1 MMAGILQYF
10 DFSQPSS
17 SRKLSHKARNDAGI
31 EAPRNSLE
39 FPSDASLSYNIINDD
54 IPYSCH
60 VKHHPKTSSC
70 PSGVTV
76 KKLIDGE
83 VSDET
88 NGRYNRRA
96 SICQRPERR
105 KPHPREHPQEELLQK
120 FKREFEAWQAS
131 KVWENSGNFE
141 ERNDERARIGRI
153 PSLEHFDK
161 GKAVSLANFSRNTS
175 KKSVET
181 RNANR
186 ESRSSLYNDV
196 DVAKGEKHCFT
207 HSPIVEFEHE
217 EDTSPMPTKIVI
229 LKPCPEISDGIEESS
244 VCSPELIKS
253 ENNIQDFLEEVK
265 NRLKLEIEGKIQ
277 DRKSRWVCN
286 DASFSERSTDP
297 KQIART
303 IANHIKETVTKDFD
317 STLLRS
323 KSTRSYQSE
332 NRFNRQNLA
341 EFAGTDTR
349 KLLSERLKSALK
361 NEMDSETRFVSH
373 RRRATSLS
381 FEEAARSRPAY
392 EIAKKGKRIKNWED
406 NISLVESKTRSFRQD
421 HQRPVAFDAEAVSPR
436 NLVRSLSAPVSGT
449 AFVKLLSEDQH
460 VLTGAQV
467 RRKHEASDHRN
478 HPESRKVRKDAF
490 DLKGKV
496 SSLRQNFTL
505 KGKFF
510 GKKTRLT
517 DETAVDGFLPMRSFA
532 TEPSVVE
539 NSTEVPPSPAS
550 VCSNSAD
557 EICRAG
563 YPSPVSP
570 LEAAFTEDISSS
582 QANAN
587 ISSES
592 PGPTVVRE
600 RTDGERSEE
609 VKIEVEACESTAKA
623 FVRNILVIAGLYEA
637 QPFDQVFSGW
647 DISTKPIPKWV
658 FEEVEETCGIEIRKV
673 DDIAASLSSYDADVS
688 HRMLFDLVNEAL
700 PTVLQAPLTC
710 SRFKNWFLEF
720 RRMPHGKRLLDEL
733 WRRIQKFGNPPKC
746 VSNSL
751 DSLVARDLSTTP
763 WSRVMHEDVDVLG
776 SEIESEILEELIDEI
791 VWDVL

>member
-1 MMAGILQYF
+1 M
-10 DFSQPSS
+10 
-17 SRKLSHKARNDAGI
+17 
-31 EAPRNSLE
+31 
-39 FPSDASLSYNIINDD
+39 
-54 IPYSCH
+54 
-60 VKHHPKTSSC
+60 KHHPKTSSC

-88 NGRYNRRA
+88 NGRYNRPGVIARLMGMDTLPSEVKPTIPVDEWRDKERIRRIEPVEDVSLKNA
-96 SICQRPERR
+96 PLVSNQRKQVKHELAPYEFNRDAGQFAKEPERR

-131 KVWENSGNFE
+131 KVWQNSGNFE

-161 GKAVSLANFSRNTS
+161 GKAVSLANFTRNTS

-217 EDTSPMPTKIVI
+217 EDTSPLPTKIVI

-286 DASFSERSTDP
+286 DASFSKRSTDP

-532 TEPSVVE
+532 TEPSVVV
-539 NSTEVPPSPAS
+539 NS
-550 VCSNSAD
+550 
-557 EICRAG
+557 
-563 YPSPVSP
+563 
-570 LEAAFTEDISSS
+570 
-582 QANAN
+582 
-587 ISSES
+587 
-592 PGPTVVRE
+592 
-600 RTDGERSEE
+600 
-609 VKIEVEACESTAKA
+609 
-623 FVRNILVIAGLYEA
+623 
-637 QPFDQVFSGW
+637 
-647 DISTKPIPKWV
+647 
-658 FEEVEETCGIEIRKV
+658 GI
-673 DDIAASLSSYDADVS
+673 
-688 HRMLFDLVNEAL
+688 
-700 PTVLQAPLTC
+700 LQA
-710 SRFKNWFLEF
+710 S
-720 RRMPHGKRLLDEL
+720 
-733 WRRIQKFGNPPKC
+733 
-746 VSNSL
+746 
-751 DSLVARDLSTTP
+751 
-763 WSRVMHEDVDVLG
+763 
-776 SEIESEILEELIDEI
+776 
-791 VWDVL
+791 